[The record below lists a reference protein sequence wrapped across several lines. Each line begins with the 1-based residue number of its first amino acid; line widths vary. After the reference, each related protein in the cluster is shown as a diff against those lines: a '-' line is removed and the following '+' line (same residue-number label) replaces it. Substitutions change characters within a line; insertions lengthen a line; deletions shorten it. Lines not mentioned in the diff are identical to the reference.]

1 MILEF
6 MNLSQEEI
14 DSLYAFEEE
23 HPDCVVR
30 EISASFDGYTAIQLL
45 TPENIA
51 SASQVLIAAI
61 SMIGSITVAKNSS
74 EATKK
79 AAEAS
84 AKASVEAA
92 KINADAMLEA
102 VRINASA
109 ALKEA
114 KAEPEKPAAATK
126 ESQSKTKKIYVQL
139 NNGEKRLI
147 PAGATIEQIKEII
160 EFSDET
166 DGNNGALI

>member
-1 MILEF
+1 MIFEF
-6 MNLSQEEI
+6 VNLSQEEI

-30 EISASFDGYTAIQLL
+30 ETKASLDGSVAIQLM

-51 SASQVLIAAI
+51 CASQVLIAVI
-61 SMIGSITVAKNSS
+61 GMVGSIAVAKCSA

-92 KINADAMLEA
+92 KINAAAMLEA
-102 VRINASA
+102 ARINASV

-114 KAEPEKPAAATK
+114 KAEPEEPATATK
-126 ESQSKTKKIYVQL
+126 ESHSKTKKIYVQL

-147 PAGATIEQIKEII
+147 PAGATIEQIKEIVGYS
-160 EFSDET
+160 EET
-166 DGNNGALI
+166 DGNNGASI